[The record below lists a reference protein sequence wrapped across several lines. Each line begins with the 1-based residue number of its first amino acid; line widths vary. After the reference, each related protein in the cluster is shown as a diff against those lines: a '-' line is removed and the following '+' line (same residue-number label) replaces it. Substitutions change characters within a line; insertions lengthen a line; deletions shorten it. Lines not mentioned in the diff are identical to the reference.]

1 MALSKGH
8 AEEFDEEEFQKSL
21 KKPLIKYSDCP
32 QEMGTEAVEMI
43 TTALDKFQATRDY
56 EAASM
61 LIKQTLDKKFGQ
73 SWEVVVGE
81 AFAFDISCQQR
92 FLLHLYYGKTG
103 VLCYKS

>member
-1 MALSKGH
+1 
-8 AEEFDEEEFQKSL
+8 
-21 KKPLIKYSDCP
+21 
-32 QEMGTEAVEMI
+32 MGNEAVEVV
-43 TTALDKFQATRDY
+43 TTALDKFAASRDY

-61 LIKQTLDKKFGQ
+61 LIKNVLDKKFGQ

-81 AFAFDISCQQR
+81 AFAFDVSCQQR